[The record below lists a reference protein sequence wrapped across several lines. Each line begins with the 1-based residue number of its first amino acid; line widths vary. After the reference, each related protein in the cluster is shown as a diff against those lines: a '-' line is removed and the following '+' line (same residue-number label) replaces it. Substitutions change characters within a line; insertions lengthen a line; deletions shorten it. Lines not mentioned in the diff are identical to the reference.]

1 MVSIPNL
8 HVVTLLTPIGKREK
22 NDMNAITLNTKE
34 FTAELEWIARF
45 IERKTTIPVLSTVL
59 FKKSGDFLELTS
71 TDLEMGG
78 ITSMEFTGECPDF
91 ELTAPV
97 HLLIKYLKKVEERT
111 VRLVAEV
118 TMSPLLE
125 GPHPETCD
133 TKCSCDLRQ
142 AVTNVVLRL
151 EHGDDAGMNVTGMD
165 AWSYP
170 TLPTRPLATMQ
181 LGGLE
186 TAIPRTLIAISHE
199 ESRFT
204 LNGALLN
211 VKGTDARLIS
221 TDGHRL
227 SMATLTTYD
236 AGNVNVIIPKKALS
250 ELVRLGD
257 SAFFCQDDN
266 HVFFAVGQRYI
277 IARKLTGSFP
287 DYERVM
293 PKDLTYATDVSV
305 APLRK
310 VLDRV
315 ALFAGERSHAVLV
328 TVNGSLAI
336 TAKQH
341 EHGANGKVAIDGVRR
356 FDRENGY
363 NTLAFG
369 LAVPYGSG
377 FNAEY
382 IAEFLKAAEASDVRF
397 LFGKPTNAAE
407 WQADGWRYVLMPMRD
422 FDGTS
427 EPCAV
432 GDFDV
437 FEPKISKPCMSAETP
452 YAEAAA

>member
-1 MVSIPNL
+1 
-8 HVVTLLTPIGKREK
+8 
-22 NDMNAITLNTKE
+22 MNAITLNTKE
-34 FTAELEWIARF
+34 FTTELEWIARF
-45 IERKTTIPVLSTVL
+45 VERKTTIPVLATAL
-59 FKKSGDFLELTS
+59 FQKRGELLNMTG
-71 TDLEMGG
+71 TDLEIGG
-78 ITSMEFTGECPDF
+78 TTSMEVDGELPDF

-111 VRLVAEV
+111 VRLVPNIIAD
-118 TMSPLLE
+118 PLAE
-125 GPHPETCD
+125 GPHPETCGD
-133 TKCSCDLRQ
+133 KCTCGLRPTVTK
-142 AVTNVVLRL
+142 VEIRL
-151 EHGDDAGMNVTGMD
+151 EHGDGATMNVTGMD
-165 AWSYP
+165 AWCYP
-170 TLPTRPLATMQ
+170 TLPSRPLATMQ

-186 TAIPRTLIAISHE
+186 TAIPRALIAISHE

-211 VKGTDARLIS
+211 VKGTVARLIS

-227 SMATLTTYD
+227 SMANIITYD
-236 AGNVNVIIPKKALS
+236 AGNVNAIIPRKALS

-266 HVFFAVGQRYI
+266 HAFFAVGQRTI
-277 IARKLTGSFP
+277 ITRKLTGSFP

-315 ALFAGERSHAVLV
+315 ALFADERSHAVLV
-328 TVNGSLAI
+328 TVNGSLGI

-341 EHGANGKVAIDGVRR
+341 EHGANGKVPIDCVRR
-356 FDRENGY
+356 FDSENGY
-363 NTLAFG
+363 DVLAFG

-382 IAEFLKAAEASDVRF
+382 IAEFLKAADVPDVRF

-407 WQADGWRYVLMPMRD
+407 WSAPGWRYVLMPMRD
-422 FDGTS
+422 LDGTS

-432 GDFDV
+432 GDFETY
-437 FEPKISKPCMSAETP
+437 EPHKARV
-452 YAEAAA
+452 AA